1 MTDRYSSD
9 PFDPQPPDF
18 PDDDQPRQLRR
29 HPPLPPWLA
38 RKLLQPGEQV
48 VYVAGPRFNPSWEKY
63 VTHPLLFVAALG
75 LGVWSVGLGWLLN
88 GPAPVLLPVGAA
100 AAFVLF
106 FGSII
111 VLGLANGYFT
121 RLVATNFRLLMLQGY
136 EVYRRWNIDDLPRS
150 LVRYRRMAGGE
161 STRPSTWTPCRPCS
175 AARRI
180 SSWTPSRSWR
190 SASSSAASSAGRT
203 RALTLR
209 VAPTAPAL
217 RPGKRRPGRCSPRS
231 PVV

>member
-161 STRPSTWTPCRPCS
+161 S
-175 AARRI
+175 
-180 SSWTPSRSWR
+180 
-190 SASSSAASSAGRT
+190 
-203 RALTLR
+203 
-209 VAPTAPAL
+209 APTIDLDAMQTMLGGASDQFVDAKSIL
-217 RPGKRRPGRCSPRS
+217 AFGKQLGGIKRREDEGR
-231 PVV
+231 

>member
-1 MTDRYSSD
+1 MTDRYATD
-9 PFDPQPPDF
+9 PFDAQPPDY
-18 PDDDQPRQLRR
+18 PDDDRPRPPRR

-38 RKLLQPGEQV
+38 RKLLRRDEQIV
-48 VYVAGPRFNPSWEKY
+48 WVAGPRFNPSWEKY

-75 LGVWSVGLGWLLN
+75 LGALGVGLGWLLN
-88 GPAPVLLPVGAA
+88 GAAPALLPIGAV

-161 STRPSTWTPCRPCS
+161 S
-175 AARRI
+175 
-180 SSWTPSRSWR
+180 
-190 SASSSAASSAGRT
+190 
-203 RALTLR
+203 
-209 VAPTAPAL
+209 APTIDLDAMQTMLGGASDQFVDAKSIL
-217 RPGKRRPGRCSPRS
+217 AFSKQLGGIKRREDEGR
-231 PVV
+231 